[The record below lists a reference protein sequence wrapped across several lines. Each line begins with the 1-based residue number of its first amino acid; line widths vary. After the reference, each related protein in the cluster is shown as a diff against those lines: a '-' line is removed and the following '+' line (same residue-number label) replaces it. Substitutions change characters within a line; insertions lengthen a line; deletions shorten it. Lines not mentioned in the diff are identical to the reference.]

1 MKTAG
6 LYIHIPYCV
15 SKCSYCD
22 FSSVRLNSSVGR
34 YIDCLENELRISA
47 HLLGEYIID
56 SIFIGGGTPTSI
68 DSNFILRIMKTV
80 KEIYTITSNAEI
92 TIEANPGTINSKN
105 AEDYIKAGMN
115 RVSLGIQSFNDNL
128 LRSIGRIHTGKAA
141 AETIRLLKES
151 GFDNLNGDLMFG
163 LPGQTIEGF
172 LTDID
177 YASRL
182 GLKHISLYG
191 LIIEDNTLM
200 HACQRKGLLELPDE
214 ALERSMYHKGR
225 ERLTEN
231 GYNQYEISN
240 FSQRGWECR
249 HNIGYWNLKPYLGV
263 GLSSHSN
270 LGDKRFWNTDSFE
283 AYFDMIEKGTRAV
296 EGEEILNKETR
307 AGEYLIL
314 GIRLTEGVILDEFYE
329 MFGFRAEDKYKEPLQ
344 KHAASGLIEISER
357 RIRLTERGM
366 DLSNQVEVDF
376 IP

>member
-22 FSSVRLNSSVGR
+22 FSSVRLNYSVGR

-47 HLLGEYIID
+47 HLLDEYIID
-56 SIFIGGGTPTSI
+56 TIFIGGGTPTSI

-80 KEIYTITSNAEI
+80 KELYTITSNAEI
-92 TIEANPGTINSKN
+92 TIEANPGTINSMN
-105 AEDYIKAGMN
+105 AEDYIKAGIN
-115 RVSLGIQSFNDNL
+115 RVSLGIQSFDDSL
-128 LRSIGRIHTGKAA
+128 LRSIGRIHTGEVA
-141 AETIRLLKES
+141 AETIRLLKEC

-172 LTDID
+172 LADID

-182 GLKHISLYG
+182 GLKHISMYG

-200 HACQRKGLLELPDE
+200 HAWQKKGLLELQDE

-231 GYNQYEISN
+231 GYIQYEISN

-270 LGDKRFWNTDSFE
+270 LGDSRFWNTDSFE
-283 AYFDMIEKGTRAV
+283 TYFEMIEKGTRAV
-296 EGEEILNKETR
+296 EGEEILNQETR

-314 GIRLTEGVILDEFYE
+314 GIRLTEGIILDEFYE
-329 MFGFRAEDKYKEPLQ
+329 MFGFRAEDRYKVPLQ
-344 KHAASGLIEISER
+344 KHAASGLIEISEK